1 MRDMT
6 LKFKRDLSV
15 SNRKTGVRRKRENG
29 CTGEW
34 VYGGM
39 GEQGNGWTGER
50 EYGGVGERVIP
61 VRRSVKY

>member
-6 LKFKRDLSV
+6 LKFKRDSSV
-15 SNRKTGVRRKRENG
+15 SNRRTGVRRKRENG

-39 GEQGNGWTGER
+39 GEQKTDEQGNGSTGEW
-50 EYGGVGERVIP
+50 GNG
-61 VRRSVKY
+61 

>member
-39 GEQGNGWTGER
+39 GEQGNG
-50 EYGGVGERVIP
+50 
-61 VRRSVKY
+61 

>member
-34 VYGGM
+34 VNWGTD
-39 GEQGNGWTGER
+39 EQGNGSTGEW
-50 EYGGVGERVIP
+50 GNG
-61 VRRSVKY
+61 